1 VINSC
6 CYCFRDYVPSVA
18 ACNCL
23 ATTAIAELR
32 TEVSRLK
39 ECAAAQPLEDGRSCR
54 VSMEL
59 TAEKRPCL
67 IVTAPAHWDEAK
79 LGDTIA
85 GVLNLWT
92 ATADALAAQKR
103 STKMCAACLGDGPGS
118 SCTTCGGTGRVP
130 DSLTG
135 EAP

>member
-1 VINSC
+1 MISSC
-6 CYCFRDYVPSVA
+6 CYCYRDYVPSVA
-18 ACNCL
+18 DCNCR
-23 ATTAIAELR
+23 ATVEIAALR
-32 TEVSRLK
+32 AEVSRLK

-59 TAEKRPCL
+59 TADKRPCL

-92 ATADALAAQKR
+92 ATADALATQKR
-103 STKMCAACLGDGPGS
+103 
-118 SCTTCGGTGRVP
+118 
-130 DSLTG
+130 DSG
-135 EAP
+135 